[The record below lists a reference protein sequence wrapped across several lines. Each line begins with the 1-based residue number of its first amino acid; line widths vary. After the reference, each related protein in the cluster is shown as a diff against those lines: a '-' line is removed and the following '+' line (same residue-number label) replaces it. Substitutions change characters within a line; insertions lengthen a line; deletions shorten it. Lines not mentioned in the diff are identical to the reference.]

1 MDILLIVMRLIHI
14 LAGVFWVGGALFIAV
29 FVEPTA
35 RALGPDGGK
44 FMQHMVGAR
53 RLSTL
58 MALAAVLTVLA
69 GLWLYWRASLG
80 FALAWI
86 LAPSGL
92 TLTIGAL
99 AGILGAVV
107 GGAGTGRTSAR
118 MAALG
123 RAMQAAGGPPQP
135 AQLAE
140 MQALQ
145 ARLRQV
151 GVWNAVL
158 LVIAVAGMAM
168 ARYV

>member
-1 MDILLIVMRLIHI
+1 M
-14 LAGVFWVGGALFIAV
+14 AG
-29 FVEPTA
+29 FVEPSV

-53 RLSTL
+53 RLPL
-58 MALAAVLTVLA
+58 FMALAAVLTVLA

-80 FALAWI
+80 FTLAWI

-92 TLTIGAL
+92 TLSIGAL

-118 MAALG
+118 MTVLG
-123 RAMQAAGGPPQP
+123 KAMQAAGGPPQP

-145 ARLRQV
+145 RRLPTPGRSLER
-151 GVWNAVL
+151 GFASHRCGRHGDGAL
-158 LVIAVAGMAM
+158 RLSTK
-168 ARYV
+168 